1 MSTEDI
7 GDGVEH
13 RVVKESGY
21 RALVRS
27 DVGGIP
33 VEDLAHLEDA
43 RGGTILSPE
52 VLGDFRDGVDANTIE
67 PVLGYDSLDP
77 VLEVL
82 THITVA
88 LV

>member
-13 RVVKESGY
+13 RVVKNTGY

-33 VEDLAHLEDA
+33 VEDLAHLENA
-43 RGGTILSPE
+43 RGGTILGPE
-52 VLGDFRDGVDANTIE
+52 VLGDFGDGVDANTIE
-67 PVLGYDSLDP
+67 TVLGYDSLDP